1 MSVYFNH
8 YPLKRSFN
16 FQSFGNSCAADT
28 KHCPKWNPK
37 QNKTK
42 MSPILKIAGSIS
54 PGWTSQLNQIIP
66 WLWANSVP
74 RRIFVWD
81 LLGNVENILFRLS
94 LLALGLFS
102 HVRCES
108 SHYNQVVKKKTFTFW
123 EIKKSFLTVRCKW
136 HYRKIHYEKQKFN
149 MQMFLLKKPAESL
162 RFSEMCPL
170 VFCSLAQ
177 WPLMSWS
184 TDFLQN
190 IPWVTN
196 TTSLLLEKMGS
207 EDRRVMQSRPT

>member
-108 SHYNQVVKKKTFTFW
+108 SHYNQVVKKKKLLPFEKSRKVFSLSDASGTTEKFTMRNRSLTWRCFCL
-123 EIKKSFLTVRCKW
+123 KSQQSPLGFLRCVLW
-136 HYRKIHYEKQKFN
+136 
-149 MQMFLLKKPAESL
+149 
-162 RFSEMCPL
+162 FSAL
-170 VFCSLAQ
+170 
-177 WPLMSWS
+177 
-184 TDFLQN
+184 
-190 IPWVTN
+190 
-196 TTSLLLEKMGS
+196 
-207 EDRRVMQSRPT
+207 